1 MDRIKVIRGNKV
13 VRVTANELNKYLSKG
28 YVIKDGE
35 KLSAESTQPT
45 PEKSGYKSNP
55 LYKTEPVVETKV
67 ETKEDTVK
75 KTQRKSRKK

>member
-55 LYKTEPVVETKV
+55 LYKTEPVVETK
-67 ETKEDTVK
+67 EDTVK

>member
-35 KLSAESTQPT
+35 KLSGEATAQPT

-55 LYKTEPVVETKV
+55 LYKTEPIV